1 MVVQMSEKALC
12 LYQSVS
18 VRVQSMRASKI
29 LSEVLHL
36 HIQPI
41 YRCNTLVFI
50 EKKKNQCVSEP
61 TQFKFMLLKNQLY
74 LDLL

>member
-1 MVVQMSEKALC
+1 MVVQISEKALC

-18 VRVQSMRASKI
+18 VRVQSIRASKI

-41 YRCNTLVFI
+41 CRGSTLVFI
-50 EKKKNQCVSEP
+50 EKKNQCVNEP
-61 TQFKFMLLKNQLY
+61 TQFKFMLFKDQLY
-74 LDLL
+74 VGLL

>member
-1 MVVQMSEKALC
+1 MSEKALC
-12 LYQSVS
+12 LYQSAS
-18 VRVQSMRASKI
+18 VMVQSMRASKI
-29 LSEVLHL
+29 LSEVMHL

-50 EKKKNQCVSEP
+50 EKKNQCVSEP

-74 LDLL
+74 VDLL